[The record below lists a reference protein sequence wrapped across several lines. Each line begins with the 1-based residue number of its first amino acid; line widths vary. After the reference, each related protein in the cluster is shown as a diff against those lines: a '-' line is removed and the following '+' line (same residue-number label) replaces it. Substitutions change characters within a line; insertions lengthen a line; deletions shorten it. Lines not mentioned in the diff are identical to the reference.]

1 MRNYAESAWTAVQ
14 APEVL
19 LAVSGVREEALV
31 FALEVCK
38 YVYEEYSVSGLKI
51 SFLDLFY
58 IFVKFPIPWII
69 EIELSFSND
78 QLVSLRDFHGYLP
91 LPGSGVVGGS
101 GVVSLLLKDSP
112 SSVLVCPLRLVC
124 FLRELRSAEPLRVL
138 LRLRFFGRSV
148 FSATLTVFPP
158 SESSAAGGS

>member
-1 MRNYAESAWTAVQ
+1 MRNHAESAWTAVQ

-19 LAVSGVREEALV
+19 LAVSGMREEAFV

-38 YVYEEYSVSGLKI
+38 YVYEEYSVSRRLKV

-58 IFVKFPIPWII
+58 TFVKFLISWII
-69 EIELSFSND
+69 EIEFSND

-101 GVVSLLLKDSP
+101 GVVNLLLKDSP